1 MFVGEWLN
9 GRVAVSKTVGPGFDP
24 LRPCHI
30 DVLHLQG
37 VFLRILTEKLWNY
50 VILRSKCI
58 VNPPKSYRIERHC
71 IPLMDSMALYFDGL
85 IRYPVSTVLE
95 PIC

>member
-1 MFVGEWLN
+1 MTERFITRPPIKFLESVT
-9 GRVAVSKTVGPGFDP
+9 AAAH

-50 VILRSKCI
+50 VILRSKSI
-58 VNPPKSYRIERHC
+58 VNPSKSYRIERHC